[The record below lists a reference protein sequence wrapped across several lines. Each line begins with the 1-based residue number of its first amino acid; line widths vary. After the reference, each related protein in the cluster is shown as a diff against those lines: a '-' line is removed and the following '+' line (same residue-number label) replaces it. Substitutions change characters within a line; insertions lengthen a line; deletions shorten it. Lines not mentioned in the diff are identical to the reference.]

1 MPIYEYTC
9 EKCGAHFELLIRN
22 NEQPRCPQ
30 CGTTDVLKQLS
41 KPAISISM
49 GGSSAESTP
58 PCGAPPGCCGGN
70 CNLFD
75 QN

>member
-9 EKCGAHFELLIRN
+9 EKCGAQFELLIRN
-22 NEQPRCPQ
+22 NEEPRCPQ
-30 CGTTDVLKQLS
+30 CGTTDVAKQLS
-41 KPAISISM
+41 KPAISISA
-49 GGSSAESTP
+49 GSSSTADVP

-75 QN
+75 RN